1 MTSSRPIYDTSA
13 QPLWTRV
20 CRCVFRSRTGERV
33 TRARNLARLLTG
45 LVLGQGGGGIN
56 LSQIA
61 RAGPYRL
68 AQEPSEVLRL
78 RRFWD
83 KTRVDVEA

>member
-20 CRCVFRSRTGERV
+20 CRCVFRSPTGERV

-45 LVLGQGGGGIN
+45 LVLGQGEGHQLEPDCTGWALPI
-56 LSQIA
+56 
-61 RAGPYRL
+61 GPGTQRG
-68 AQEPSEVLRL
+68 ASVATVLG
-78 RRFWD
+78 
-83 KTRVDVEA
+83 